1 MSSLLDRLKRRKLIH
16 WSMAYL
22 AAAWVVVQVASEIA
36 EPWGWSPAVLQ
47 ALQIL
52 LAVGFLATLV
62 VAWHH
67 GEKGRQRPPLSE
79 IVLLS
84 ALGITA
90 VIAVLSVR
98 PDGSTR
104 DRGSGEPPGAPL
116 LTLERTQPTIA
127 VMPLK
132 NISPDPSNAYF
143 AEGMHEEIMTR
154 LARISSLVVIART
167 SVMRFADGQTGISEI
182 GAQLGAAFV
191 LEGSARVSG
200 DQVRVT
206 VQLIDV
212 ETRGPVWAEL
222 YARALTVGDLFDIQ
236 IDLAERITDALE
248 VELTPRDRTRVQQRP
263 TRSLEAY
270 QSYLLGLAAWRR
282 RTAESLEETIRH
294 YEVAIA
300 VDSSFAL
307 PHAGLA
313 EALAAQPWYQ
323 NRLDSEAALRE
334 GQAHAERALELDPS
348 LGGAYASL
356 GLMKEMLYDWVGAEE
371 DFRRAI
377 EISPEHATAHHWYA
391 NMLSRLGRFEEGQAE
406 IRRAYEL
413 DPLSGIINQDVGY
426 NLALAGDLAGAA
438 RQYRRALD
446 LNPEFPTTTMVLA
459 NTVLD
464 LHEFDEAR
472 DAFTRWAE
480 MTGNDPD
487 LLGALADR
495 SRAFAET
502 GDPQPPPPGLDL
514 EAVLPPF
521 AVAPTY
527 IHLGLHEEAVRAVE
541 RAFAEGQVAVTLGLG
556 TPTFDPIRSDP
567 RFQAVARWVGVGSV
581 DPG

>member
-143 AEGMHEEIMTR
+143 AEGMHEEIITR

-459 NTVLD
+459 NTALD